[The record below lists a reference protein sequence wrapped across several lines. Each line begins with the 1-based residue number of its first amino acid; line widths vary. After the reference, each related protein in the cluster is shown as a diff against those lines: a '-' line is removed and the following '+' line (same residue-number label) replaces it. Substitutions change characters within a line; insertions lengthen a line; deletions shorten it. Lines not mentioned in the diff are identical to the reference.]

1 MGKVAGVTG
10 PLANERLDVL
20 LQRVAT
26 ADASPGAGPTIAWTC
41 AMAAGLA
48 EMVCAVE
55 LRKDPPAS
63 AGSAARRDR
72 AAELRGRAL
81 ELAEADV
88 AAYSAV
94 MAVVA
99 RRDEPGHGG
108 RLREAMSHAAQPPLE
123 IAETAAE
130 VTRLAADCTAYARG
144 GVRGE
149 ALTAAVLGE
158 TAVRAAAAVVE
169 MNLAGARDDPR
180 HAAVAGLAEGARA
193 DLARAQQPLRRAG

>member
-55 LRKDPPAS
+55 LRKDP
-63 AGSAARRDR
+63 AARRDR